1 MNTFLKVAVA
11 FAALAAIS
19 PALAETDRSGNREM
33 VIRPAP
39 GPSRSGLVA
48 PVRVPMRDAAS
59 AMADCDCPMMKASA
73 SDCMMGMPGKQS
85 PRSNG

>member
-1 MNTFLKVAVA
+1 MKTFLKVAA
-11 FAALAAIS
+11 ALAALAAIS
-19 PALAETDRSGNREM
+19 PALAETDRAGNREM
-33 VIRPAP
+33 VTRPAP

-73 SDCMMGMPGKQS
+73 ANCMKGMPSKQS
-85 PRSNG
+85 PRSTG

>member
-1 MNTFLKVAVA
+1 MKNYLKFAA
-11 FAALAAIS
+11 ALAALAAIS
-19 PALAETDRSGNREM
+19 PALAETDRAGNREM
-33 VIRPAP
+33 VTRPAP

-48 PVRVPMRDAAS
+48 PVRVPMRDGAS

-73 SDCMMGMPGKQS
+73 SDCMMVMPGKQS

>member
-19 PALAETDRSGNREM
+19 PALAETDRAGKRDM
-33 VIRPAP
+33 VTRPAP
-39 GPSRSGLVA
+39 GPSRSGLVT
-48 PVRVPMRDAAS
+48 PVRVPMRDGTS

-73 SDCMMGMPGKQS
+73 SDCMMGMPGKHS

>member
-1 MNTFLKVAVA
+1 MKTFLKVAVA
-11 FAALAAIS
+11 FATLTAIS
-19 PALAETDRSGNREM
+19 PALAETDRAGNREM
-33 VIRPAP
+33 VTRPAP

-73 SDCMMGMPGKQS
+73 SNCMKGMPSKQS

>member
-1 MNTFLKVAVA
+1 MKTFLKVAAA

-19 PALAETDRSGNREM
+19 PALAETDRAVGGELATRSS
-33 VIRPAP
+33 P

-48 PVRVPMRDAAS
+48 PVRAPIKDRAS

-73 SDCMMGMPGKQS
+73 VDCMKGMRGKHT

>member
-1 MNTFLKVAVA
+1 MNTFLKLAAA
-11 FAALAAIS
+11 FAALTAIS
-19 PALAETDRSGNREM
+19 PALAEADRAGNREM
-33 VIRPAP
+33 VTRPAP
-39 GPSRSGLVA
+39 GPSRSGPVA

-73 SDCMMGMPGKQS
+73 SDCMMGMPSKQS